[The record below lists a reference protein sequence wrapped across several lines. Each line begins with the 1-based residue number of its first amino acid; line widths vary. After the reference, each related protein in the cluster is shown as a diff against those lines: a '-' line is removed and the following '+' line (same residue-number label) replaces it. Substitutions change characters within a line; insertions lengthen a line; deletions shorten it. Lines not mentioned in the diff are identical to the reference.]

1 VPDDLVLAR
10 CGLDDPDVQRLVA
23 QVQQEYVVRYGGP
36 DESPLDSAEFAPGR
50 GAFFLGRLVGEPVVT
65 GAWRR
70 RPVPPGAPGTSAV
83 EVKRMY
89 VVPAARGRGLA
100 RTMLAHLER
109 TAAEAGA
116 DVVVL
121 ETGLRQ
127 PEAIALYESSG
138 YRPIPGFGHYRGAP
152 LSRCFAKPLVARS
165 EASAVATSRA

>member
-1 VPDDLVLAR
+1 
-10 CGLDDPDVQRLVA
+10 
-23 QVQQEYVVRYGGP
+23 
-36 DESPLDSAEFAPGR
+36 
-50 GAFFLGRLVGEPVVT
+50 
-65 GAWRR
+65 
-70 RPVPPGAPGTSAV
+70 VPPGAPGASAV